1 MQFKHGTHVYTSD
14 GQDAGT
20 VDRVVLDPQTNEVS
34 NLIVRKGWLF
44 VEDKVV
50 PIALVESAT
59 EDRVILRKTEGDLQ
73 KLPKYEETYYVP
85 AADNGGVMNGN
96 VVPPAGEYTE
106 PIYSY
111 PPIGATWWGG
121 SGVYM
126 DYMPVDLQPEFM
138 AHIQKNIPEGN
149 IAVREG
155 ARVISRDGKHVGD
168 VEEVFTDPTSNRVT
182 HLVISQGVLFKER
195 KLIPTN
201 WIKAE
206 SEEEVSLTV
215 ETDVVNNLPEYKYT
229 PTT

>member
-14 GQDAGT
+14 GQDVGT

-34 NLIVRKGWLF
+34 DLVVRKGWLF

-50 PIALVESAT
+50 PIEMVASAT
-59 EDRVILRKTEGDLQ
+59 EDQVTLRETKSDLQ
-73 KLPKYEETYYVP
+73 KLPPFEETYYVP
-85 AADNGGVMNGN
+85 AIEEDWRKSTS
-96 VVPPAGEYTE
+96 VPPSGEYTG
-106 PIYSY
+106 PVYSY
-111 PPIGATWWGG
+111 PPMGTAWWGG
-121 SGVYM
+121 GTYM

-138 AHIQKNIPEGN
+138 ARVQKNIPEGTVA
-149 IAVREG
+149 IREG
-155 ARVISRDGKHVGD
+155 ARVISRDGKHIGD
-168 VEEVFTDPTSNRVT
+168 VEEVFTDPASNRVT
-182 HLVISQGVLFKER
+182 HILISQGVLFKDR

-215 ETDVVNNLPEYKYT
+215 ETSVVNNLPEYKYT

>member
-44 VEDKVV
+44 IEDKVV
-50 PIALVESAT
+50 PIGLVENAT
-59 EDRVILRKTEGDLQ
+59 EDRVTLRETQGDLQ
-73 KLPKYEETYYVP
+73 KLPKYEETYYVT
-85 AADNGGVMNGN
+85 AADNGAMKSGN
-96 VVPPAGEYTE
+96 AVPPSGNYTE
-106 PIYSY
+106 PLYSY
-111 PPIGATWWGG
+111 PPVGASWWGAPG
-121 SGVYM
+121 YI
-126 DYMPVDLQPEFM
+126 DYMPVDLQPKFT
-138 AHIQKNIPEGN
+138 AHVQKNIPEGTV
-149 IAVREG
+149 AVREG
-155 ARVISRDGKHVGD
+155 ARVVSREGKHVGD

-215 ETDVVNNLPEYKYT
+215 ETNVVNNLPEYKYT